1 MARYAITLLLL
12 LSTAVLHGLIGHVQA
27 NAAQTSSLPVLLK
40 IPSQI
45 LNFRQARPDIP
56 VPEFVRQNLETNTI
70 LMRDYVSSHGQ
81 LVQMSIVFAEK
92 TRRSLH
98 FPEVCFTGQGWQ
110 THGRSSI
117 PVGILF
123 VGQGLTVQKGDAREA
138 VLYWFKTGNNFTGNY
153 FLNSYYWARDKLL
166 LRAPSTML
174 VRLSAPIGPK
184 GEEYAYRA
192 LNDFASGLAPVLLD
206 TIP

>member
-138 VLYWFKTGNNFTGNY
+138 VLYWFKTGNNFTGN
-153 FLNSYYWARDKLL
+153 
-166 LRAPSTML
+166 
-174 VRLSAPIGPK
+174 
-184 GEEYAYRA
+184 
-192 LNDFASGLAPVLLD
+192 
-206 TIP
+206 